1 MDNKKKSRNAIIII
15 CIFETIAYGMFIFAL
30 WITNNLFKLWA
41 IVGLVVMGIL
51 GIICCVIWA
60 KLVNKKIEQSEGK

>member
-1 MDNKKKSRNAIIII
+1 
-15 CIFETIAYGMFIFAL
+15 MFIFAL